1 MVSIWVLIAK
11 FGGHPFLLAFMI
23 NSVVVLVFVHAM
35 NTGWTIYQTN
45 VFTVQC

>member
-11 FGGHPFLLAFMI
+11 FGGHSFLLAFMI
-23 NSVVVLVFVHAM
+23 SFVVVVVFVRAV
-35 NTGWTIYQTN
+35 NTGLMIYQDN